1 MKLTAQDFYA
11 QYSPSECGLR
21 VYLRAKGEPEA
32 EPSEFEEVLRR
43 LGKRHEAT
51 HLATFPQIVDLRDIT
66 IEERA
71 AATMAQVRVGAAV
84 LYQPVLKCSTTLDS
98 VACDFV
104 GEPDFLIRENDGY
117 VIRDVKMVRRVDEE
131 SHPEVILQLQF
142 YGWLYTQVFGLPP
155 LRLEVFNGQ
164 SAVVVVPNDVDN
176 VLRHLRAVLK
186 LKLLDEAPYHPVGW
200 SKCTGCGFHDPCW
213 TQAKA
218 KKDVALVLGVD
229 QGLAG
234 QLHEQGVETIAQ
246 LTERFTETT
255 LAQLQRPWGKGTKKV
270 GTAAGAI
277 LRSAHALLTNS
288 ETVLAPAA
296 IPEHNHYVML
306 DLEGLPPQ
314 LDELGKTYL
323 WGMQVFGKTPGE
335 FQPAV
340 AGFGIQGDEQG
351 WRDFLHGADAIFQQH
366 GDIAF
371 VHWSAYERTQIR
383 EYVRRYGDPEGVAGR
398 VLKNLLDL
406 LPIARESVVLPLHSY
421 SLKEVEK
428 YVGFKR
434 TQSEFGGSWSM
445 AKYIE
450 VTETEDEAAR
460 NETMDQIL
468 VYNKED
474 LAATWAVF
482 QWLRNRRYYPM
493 PG

>member
-1 MKLTAQDFYA
+1 M
-11 QYSPSECGLR
+11 
-21 VYLRAKGEPEA
+21 RAKGELESEA
-32 EPSEFEEVLRR
+32 SEFEKVLRR

-51 HLATFPQIVDLRDIT
+51 HLATFPQIVDFREIPVG
-66 IEERA
+66 ERA
-71 AATMAQVRVGAAV
+71 VATIAQVHDGAAV
-84 LYQPVLKCSTTLDS
+84 LYQPVLKCSMVLDG
-98 VACDFV
+98 VRCDFV
-104 GEPDFLIRENDGY
+104 GEPDLLIREDGGY
-117 VIRDVKMVRRVDEE
+117 VICDVKMVRRVDEE
-131 SHPEVILQLQF
+131 SHPEVMLQLQF
-142 YGWLYTQVFGLPP
+142 YGWLYTEVFGLPP

-164 SAVVVVPNDVDN
+164 STVVVVPNDVDN

-186 LKLLDEAPYHPVGW
+186 LKLLDKAPYHPVGW

-229 QGLAG
+229 QGLAVR
-234 QLHEQGVETIAQ
+234 LHDQGVETIGQ
-246 LTERFTETT
+246 LAERYNETT

-288 ETVLAPAA
+288 ETVLARPA
-296 IPEHNHYVML
+296 IPKHDDYVMF

-314 LDELGKTYL
+314 FDELGKTYL
-323 WGMQVFGKTPGE
+323 WGMQVFGKTSGE

-351 WRDFLHGADAIFQQH
+351 WRDFLHGAKAIFQQH
-366 GDIAF
+366 GDIPF
-371 VHWSAYERTQIR
+371 VHWSPYERTQIR
-383 EYVRRYGDPEGVAGR
+383 EYVRRYGDPDGAASR

-406 LPIARESVVLPLHSY
+406 LPITRDSISLPLHSY

-434 TQSEFGGSWSM
+434 TQTEFGGSWSM

-450 VTETEDEAAR
+450 ATETQDETAR
-460 NETMDQIL
+460 NQTMDQIL
-468 VYNKED
+468 LYNKED
-474 LAATWAVF
+474 LAATWAVL
-482 QWLRNRRYYPM
+482 QWLKSKQ
-493 PG
+493 